1 MRISALV
8 LLCLMATAFGQI
20 GENYIVPDDTLHP
33 DDATAFANLFD
44 SLMELMGYAPVF
56 AILIREESFSD
67 INYVLTVGEGTV
79 DHFQQWYFTGSERD
93 WDCVFSAVNA
103 CAMVSK
109 ETDWHSDWLQLNFE
123 NKFVSFTTSD
133 CRELFES
140 LPGHSSQFILD
151 QLEAHAYINDVR
163 D

>member
-8 LLCLMATAFGQI
+8 LLCLIATALGQT
-20 GENYIVPDDTLHP
+20 GDNFVVFEDTLHP
-33 DDATAFANLFD
+33 DDALAFASLFD
-44 SLMELMGYAPVF
+44 CTMQLMGYFPVF
-56 AILIREESFSD
+56 AITIREESIGGIFF
-67 INYVLTVGEGTV
+67 VLTVGEGTV

-93 WDCVFSAVNA
+93 WDCVFAAVNA

-109 ETDWHSDWLQLNFE
+109 DTDWHSDWLQLNFE

-133 CRELFES
+133 CRDLFES

-151 QLEAHAYINDVR
+151 QLEAHAYMNDVR

>member
-1 MRISALV
+1 MRISGLM
-8 LLCLMATAFGQI
+8 LLCLIATAGGQDAD
-20 GENYIVPDDTLHP
+20 NFIVTDDTLYP
-33 DDATAFANLFD
+33 DDALAFANLFD
-44 SLMELMGYAPVF
+44 CTMQLMGYTPVF
-56 AILIREESFSD
+56 AVTIREESISGV
-67 INYVLTVGEGTV
+67 IYVLTVGDGSV
-79 DHFQQWYFTGSERD
+79 DRFQQWYFAGSERD

-109 ETDWHSDWLQLNFE
+109 DTDWHSDWLQLNFE

-140 LPGHSSQFILD
+140 LPGHSSQFILN